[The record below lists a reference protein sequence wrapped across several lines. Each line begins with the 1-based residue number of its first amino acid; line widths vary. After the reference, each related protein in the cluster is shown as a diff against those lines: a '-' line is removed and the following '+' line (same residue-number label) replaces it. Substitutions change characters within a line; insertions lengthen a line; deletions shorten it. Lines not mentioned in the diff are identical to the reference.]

1 MKHLIFTI
9 LASLIAVWATAQEAD
24 TTSTV
29 TGEKL
34 NFEQPRFLV
43 RDYFDGVKAHL
54 SAEGRKEWKP
64 EFSLRANV
72 MLLDCSV
79 NLTGGIRTSQ
89 NKVFGLGVGWGQC
102 WYILGPE
109 AGNVTGQ
116 RVNFF
121 VYHRHYIPLG
131 HKKHFSLYS
140 DIMLG
145 ARVVYKMSDWY
156 MENGYQRNPTSE
168 PEWPILPGNWRVWI
182 SWEPGIA
189 FHLWGKSNFFIG
201 PSIGPT
207 IGLHAGIAL

>member
-1 MKHLIFTI
+1 MKHLIITI
-9 LASLIAVWATAQEAD
+9 LASLIAVSAAAQTAD

-29 TGEKL
+29 IADKL
-34 NFEQPRFLV
+34 NFEQPRILV

-64 EFSLRANV
+64 EFSLRANAI
-72 MLLDCSV
+72 LFDGSV
-79 NLTGGIRTSQ
+79 ILTGGIRTSQ
-89 NKVFGLGVGWGQC
+89 NKVFGIGAGWGQNFF
-102 WYILGPE
+102 ILGPV
-109 AGNVTGQ
+109 AGNITGQ

-121 VYHRHYIPLG
+121 VYHRHYYPLG
-131 HKKHFSLYS
+131 HRKNFSLYS

-145 ARVVYKMSDWY
+145 ARYVYALSDWY
-156 MENGYQRNPTSE
+156 MENGYQRTPTSE

-189 FHLWGKSNFFIG
+189 FHMWGKSNFFIG

>member
-1 MKHLIFTI
+1 MKRLIITI
-9 LASLIAVWATAQEAD
+9 LASSIAVWAAAQEAD

-29 TGEKL
+29 IADKL

-43 RDYFDGVKAHL
+43 HDYFDGVKAHL

-72 MLLDCSV
+72 MLFDGSV
-79 NLTGGIRTSQ
+79 ILTGGIRTSQ
-89 NKVFGLGVGWGQC
+89 NKVFGMGAGWGQNFF
-102 WYILGPE
+102 IVGPE
-109 AGNVTGQ
+109 PGNVTGQ

-131 HKKHFSLYS
+131 HRMNFSLYS

-145 ARVVYKMSDWY
+145 ARYVYALSDWY
-156 MENGYQRNPTSE
+156 MENGYQRTPTSE
-168 PEWPILPGNWRVWI
+168 PEWPILPGDWRGWI

>member
-1 MKHLIFTI
+1 MKHFIITI
-9 LASLIAVWATAQEAD
+9 LASLIAVLAAAQEGD
-24 TTSTV
+24 TISTV
-29 TGEKL
+29 TADKL

-43 RDYFDGVKAHL
+43 HDYFDGVKAHL

-64 EFSLRANV
+64 EFSLRVNA
-72 MLLDCSV
+72 MLFDGSV
-79 NLTGGIRTSQ
+79 ILTGGIRTSQ
-89 NKVFGLGVGWGQC
+89 NKVFGMGAGWGQNFF
-102 WYILGPE
+102 IVGPE

-131 HKKHFSLYS
+131 HRKNFSLYS

-145 ARVVYKMSDWY
+145 ARYVYALSDWY
-156 MENGYQRNPTSE
+156 MENGYQSTPTSE
-168 PEWPILPGNWRVWI
+168 PEWPILPGDWRVWI

-189 FHLWGKSNFFIG
+189 FHMWGKSNFFIG

>member
-1 MKHLIFTI
+1 MKHLIITI
-9 LASLIAVWATAQEAD
+9 LASFIAVSAAAQAAD

-29 TGEKL
+29 TADKL

-64 EFSLRANV
+64 EFSLRANA
-72 MLLDCSV
+72 MLFDGSV
-79 NLTGGIRTSQ
+79 ILTGGIRTSQ
-89 NKVFGLGVGWGQC
+89 NKVFGMGAGWGQNF
-102 WYILGPE
+102 YILGPV

-131 HKKHFSLYS
+131 HRKNFSLYS

-145 ARVVYKMSDWY
+145 ARYVYALSNWY
-156 MENGYQRNPTSE
+156 MENGYQRTPTSE
-168 PEWPILPGNWRVWI
+168 PEWPILPRDWGVWI

>member
-1 MKHLIFTI
+1 MKRLIITI
-9 LASLIAVWATAQEAD
+9 LASLIAVLAAAQEGD
-24 TTSTV
+24 TISTV
-29 TGEKL
+29 TADKL

-43 RDYFDGVKAHL
+43 HDYFDGVKAHL

-64 EFSLRANV
+64 EFSLRVNA
-72 MLLDCSV
+72 MLFDGSV
-79 NLTGGIRTSQ
+79 ILTGGIRTSQ
-89 NKVFGLGVGWGQC
+89 NKVFGMGAGWGQNFF
-102 WYILGPE
+102 IVGPE

-131 HKKHFSLYS
+131 HRKNFSLYS

-145 ARVVYKMSDWY
+145 ARYVYALSDWY
-156 MENGYQRNPTSE
+156 MENGYQSTPTSE
-168 PEWPILPGNWRVWI
+168 PEWPILPGDWRVWI

-189 FHLWGKSNFFIG
+189 FHMWGKSNFFIG

>member
-1 MKHLIFTI
+1 MKYLIITI
-9 LASLIAVWATAQEAD
+9 LASLIAVSAAAQTAETTTPVTAD
-24 TTSTV
+24 
-29 TGEKL
+29 KL

-43 RDYFDGVKAHL
+43 RNYFEGVKAHL

-64 EFSLRANV
+64 ELSLRANA

-79 NLTGGIRTSQ
+79 MLTGGIRTSQ
-89 NKVFGLGVGWGQC
+89 KKVFGIGAGWGQNFL
-102 WYILGPE
+102 ILGPVN
-109 AGNVTGQ
+109 GTVTGQ

-121 VYHRHYIPLG
+121 LYHRHYIPLG
-131 HKKHFSLYS
+131 HRKNFSLYS

-145 ARVVYKMSDWY
+145 ARRVYALSDWY
-156 MENGYQRNPTSE
+156 MENGYQRTSTSE
-168 PEWPILPGNWRVWI
+168 PEWPILPGDWRVWF

>member
-1 MKHLIFTI
+1 MKHFIITI
-9 LASLIAVWATAQEAD
+9 LASLIAVLAAAQEGD
-24 TTSTV
+24 TISTV
-29 TGEKL
+29 TADKL

-43 RDYFDGVKAHL
+43 HDYFDGVKAHL

-64 EFSLRANV
+64 EFSLRVNA
-72 MLLDCSV
+72 MLFDGSV
-79 NLTGGIRTSQ
+79 ILTGGIRTSQ
-89 NKVFGLGVGWGQC
+89 NKVFGMGAGWGQNFF
-102 WYILGPE
+102 IVGPE

-131 HKKHFSLYS
+131 HRKNFSLYS

-145 ARVVYKMSDWY
+145 ARYVYALSDWY
-156 MENGYQRNPTSE
+156 MENGYQSTPTSE
-168 PEWPILPGNWRVWI
+168 PEWPILPGDWRVWI

-189 FHLWGKSNFFIG
+189 FHMWGKSNFVIG

>member
-1 MKHLIFTI
+1 MKRLIITI
-9 LASLIAVWATAQEAD
+9 LASLIAVLAAAQEGD
-24 TTSTV
+24 TISTV
-29 TGEKL
+29 TADKL

-43 RDYFDGVKAHL
+43 HDYFDGVKAHL

-64 EFSLRANV
+64 EFSFRVNA
-72 MLLDCSV
+72 MLFDGSV
-79 NLTGGIRTSQ
+79 ILTGGIRTSQ
-89 NKVFGLGVGWGQC
+89 NKVFGMGAGWGQNFF
-102 WYILGPE
+102 IVGPE

-131 HKKHFSLYS
+131 HRKNFSLYS

-145 ARVVYKMSDWY
+145 ARYVYALSDWY
-156 MENGYQRNPTSE
+156 MENGYQSTPTSE
-168 PEWPILPGNWRVWI
+168 PEWPILPGDWRVWI

-189 FHLWGKSNFFIG
+189 FHMWGKSNFFIG